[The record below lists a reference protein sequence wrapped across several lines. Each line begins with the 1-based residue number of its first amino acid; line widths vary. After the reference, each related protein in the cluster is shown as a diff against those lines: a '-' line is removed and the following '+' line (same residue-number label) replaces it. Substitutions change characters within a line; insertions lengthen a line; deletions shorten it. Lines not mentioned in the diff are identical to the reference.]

1 MLNTNGKFMP
11 GSYGQEI
18 HEMVE
23 ARAVA
28 MGQVS
33 VCVWVCECMNG

>member
-1 MLNTNGKFMP
+1 MLTTNGKFMP

-28 MGQVS
+28 MGQYAHNNQPVHHIL
-33 VCVWVCECMNG
+33 